1 MENSES
7 DEPDKKRPHLDSPV
21 SPAMSRNHASSPTKN
36 QTVDVMVLHHQNQK
50 LVQQLDLQK
59 RELRD
64 LEAKIAELKGNQ
76 ASYDEILITTNQVWN
91 QLVDDLVLLS
101 ARAGGGPN
109 VLQTFDDADY
119 SRGSVPSCPAEEVF
133 LCRLLGKD
141 SLQNRQ
147 NDGIAEYTNEMLAS
161 RLSSS
166 IGLMESLESIID
178 TQRTETVSIRQAF
191 EGKLSAE
198 DAIIQLSRLDDM
210 MREEARN
217 LQEVIDILH
226 VKHKEYMEGIENY
239 TSMHS
244 TEQSE
249 ISRLAGELEECM
261 AELEDSRRKL
271 INLEMQKDTDAEIH
285 GPIPSAAN
293 GSLSPEKSSDRS
305 KGLREL
311 RDSIEEIKLLAA
323 ARLSEL
329 QDAQEENQIL
339 SKDLE
344 VLQND
349 LKDDKHIYSSRLY
362 NLVNDQLQHWN
373 AEVERYK
380 VLLEA
385 LQADRSSIVR
395 REKEVSIKL
404 ESADF
409 ARNSI
414 ASDNSGI
421 EELEAQLQ
429 KCKIEKNDLEIKAEE
444 AVQDSGRKDIKAEF
458 RVMASALSKEM
469 SMMEVQ
475 LNRWKQTADEALALQ
490 EKSRSLKALLIE
502 KTNEQ
507 DSLAGKCAEQVIE
520 IKTLKTQVES
530 LQKEKLELQTILDMY
545 GQEGSDNR
553 DINEIKESTR
563 RALSQVEALRSALD
577 EHPLQLRVKAANEAE
592 MACQQRLTAAEAEIS
607 ELRAK
612 LDASKRDVMELNEA
626 IAIKEKDAE
635 AFISEIETVGQ
646 AYEDM
651 QTQNQHLLQQVTERD
666 DYNIKLVSD
675 SVKTK
680 QAHGILVAE
689 KQALTK
695 QLQQLN
701 ASIEQVKT
709 RIAHSE
715 EQMKT
720 CFADAIRYTEEER
733 HLAVTLEM
741 ARWELTDAEKE
752 QKWIKYAIA
761 SSEKE
766 YEQIQKKSDEVR
778 TELENERYERQ
789 KVEEEL
795 LELNNQ
801 IAELISETSEAAIE
815 RLQDEINDCKRIL
828 KCSVCSDR
836 PKEVVIVKCYHLF
849 CNPCIQRNL
858 ELRHRKCP
866 GCGTAFGQSDV
877 RFVKI

>member
-119 SRGSVPSCPAEEVF
+119 SR
-133 LCRLLGKD
+133 
-141 SLQNRQ
+141 
-147 NDGIAEYTNEMLAS
+147 
-161 RLSSS
+161 
-166 IGLMESLESIID
+166 
-178 TQRTETVSIRQAF
+178 
-191 EGKLSAE
+191 

-344 VLQND
+344 V
-349 LKDDKHIYSSRLY
+349 
-362 NLVNDQLQHWN
+362 
-373 AEVERYK
+373 
-380 VLLEA
+380 

-545 GQEGSDNR
+545 GQEGSDN
-553 DINEIKESTR
+553 
-563 RALSQVEALRSALD
+563 
-577 EHPLQLRVKAANEAE
+577 
-592 MACQQRLTAAEAEIS
+592 
-607 ELRAK
+607 
-612 LDASKRDVMELNEA
+612 RDVMELNEA

>member
-592 MACQQRLTAAEAEIS
+592 MACQ
-607 ELRAK
+607 
-612 LDASKRDVMELNEA
+612 
-626 IAIKEKDAE
+626 
-635 AFISEIETVGQ
+635 
-646 AYEDM
+646 
-651 QTQNQHLLQQVTERD
+651 
-666 DYNIKLVSD
+666 
-675 SVKTK
+675 
-680 QAHGILVAE
+680 
-689 KQALTK
+689 
-695 QLQQLN
+695 
-701 ASIEQVKT
+701 
-709 RIAHSE
+709 
-715 EQMKT
+715 MKT

>member
-119 SRGSVPSCPAEEVF
+119 SRGIGQLLF
-133 LCRLLGKD
+133 LPL
-141 SLQNRQ
+141 
-147 NDGIAEYTNEMLAS
+147 IVMP
-161 RLSSS
+161 LSST
-166 IGLMESLESIID
+166 LLKCLFP
-178 TQRTETVSIRQAF
+178 VSSPVASYI
-191 EGKLSAE
+191 LC

-344 VLQND
+344 V
-349 LKDDKHIYSSRLY
+349 
-362 NLVNDQLQHWN
+362 
-373 AEVERYK
+373 
-380 VLLEA
+380 

-545 GQEGSDNR
+545 GQEGSDN
-553 DINEIKESTR
+553 
-563 RALSQVEALRSALD
+563 
-577 EHPLQLRVKAANEAE
+577 
-592 MACQQRLTAAEAEIS
+592 
-607 ELRAK
+607 
-612 LDASKRDVMELNEA
+612 RDVMELNEA